1 MEKRNTAKRPQTAKP
16 KKQSR
21 KKEKKVEDV
30 RHFIEQQC
38 EHETG
43 NAIAQDLRSPYQD
56 KEDARKQEDA
66 GAQQQRS
73 WLSSAAR
80 LTQASHSSPTETD
93 PAAATPYKRSGV
105 KMLSTAAALSTSNPA
120 AAGKDNQGNRG
131 REYQRV
137 NAPHAAGGTEGKR
150 KGRGERR
157 LYPGTK
163 RTSKPERRTLRCG
176 PRKRR

>member
-93 PAAATPYKRSGV
+93 PAAATPQIQQPQHPTKRSNV
-105 KMLSTAAALSTSNPA
+105 KTSSTAAALSTSNPA

-131 REYQRV
+131 RE
-137 NAPHAAGGTEGKR
+137 
-150 KGRGERR
+150 
-157 LYPGTK
+157 
-163 RTSKPERRTLRCG
+163 
-176 PRKRR
+176 